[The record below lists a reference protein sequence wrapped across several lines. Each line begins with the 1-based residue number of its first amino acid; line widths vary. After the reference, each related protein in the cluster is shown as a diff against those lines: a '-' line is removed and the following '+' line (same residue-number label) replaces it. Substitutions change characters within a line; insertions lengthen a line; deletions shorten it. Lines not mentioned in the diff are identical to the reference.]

1 MNWDALL
8 AISQGLVYVAT
19 ATLIGG
25 SFSHWLCLRVF
36 PAASPQVNAWH
47 RRMITAGALLG
58 LVFAVIGYLSF
69 IAGINDSGW
78 RGAFDFELMS
88 FFIFDPPS
96 LVVMAQILLFPVI
109 ALVWRWSNKPVGQA
123 ILILSLVLIAWSF
136 TLRGHLAQ
144 APVSVQLLLTLHVIA
159 MALWGGALLP
169 LWLAVQ
175 QPVSAATT
183 KLLESFG
190 RIAQIFVAILLGSG
204 LVMAFYLL
212 QNLAEFWQSRYGLT
226 LTAKLVVVSLLLLLA
241 AINKFVLVPRLPT
254 AHAQR
259 WLTRTIYAEMLL
271 VMVVFAL
278 TAVFTVV
285 IGY

>member
-88 FFIFDPPS
+88 FLIFDPPS
-96 LVVMAQILLFPVI
+96 LVRNGANPIVPVI
-109 ALVWRWSNKPVGQA
+109 ALVWRWSNKRVGQA

-144 APVSVQLLLTLHVIA
+144 APVSVQLIA
-159 MALWGGALLP
+159 KLFTSLQWRCGVVLCCHF
-169 LWLAVQ
+169 WLAVQ

-190 RIAQIFVAILLGSG
+190 RIAQIFGGNFAGLRASDGILFAAKPSGILAVALWSD
-204 LVMAFYLL
+204 
-212 QNLAEFWQSRYGLT
+212 
-226 LTAKLVVVSLLLLLA
+226 
-241 AINKFVLVPRLPT
+241 INRKI
-254 AHAQR
+254 
-259 WLTRTIYAEMLL
+259 WWW
-271 VMVVFAL
+271 
-278 TAVFTVV
+278 
-285 IGY
+285 